1 MTLNIYLS
9 WHQNILL
16 STDVFQGIFQRRSWA
31 LRGAGVSLIPF
42 KPEGE
47 FKRWICCQAEC
58 RQEVKSHQGTT
69 PHFKITSPFSA
80 SCSRLS
86 SCLFFLK
93 CYITFSLCGVFPPP
107 YTLYHTSVLVFLY
120 MLRYTWSLHLGFK
133 CFTRFVHDAHFS
145 IPQWPLP
152 S

>member
-1 MTLNIYLS
+1 MILNIYLS

-16 STDVFQGIFQRRSWA
+16 SADVFQGIFQSRSWA

-86 SCLFFLK
+86 SCLFFYVLHHF
-93 CYITFSLCGVFPPP
+93 FSLWCVSSSLHSLSHLSPHLSV
-107 YTLYHTSVLVFLY
+107 YATLYMKPS
-120 MLRYTWSLHLGFK
+120 LGFK